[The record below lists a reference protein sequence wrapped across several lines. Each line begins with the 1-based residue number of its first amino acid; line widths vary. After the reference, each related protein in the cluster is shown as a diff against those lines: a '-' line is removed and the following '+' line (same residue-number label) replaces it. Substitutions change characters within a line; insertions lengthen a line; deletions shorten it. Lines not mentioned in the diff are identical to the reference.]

1 MKHKKAVGLSAVGIA
16 VVAVVLALTGV
27 FRPTDYGVT
36 GPTTFGNISDNIAKD
51 TTSLA
56 SNPDAWD
63 TAKVGKTVYQG
74 GNDDT
79 SARPASDTRLYTA
92 SDLDLSDT
100 EKAAMGLEKD
110 SPIPTNGRVL
120 LKTTWV
126 DPNVITRDYTVD
138 DYQADGNDTLDV
150 IYGQNLGYVETFTTS
165 DPNYVAVYAS
175 PNAKAGGDEVLQAVF
190 AKPNDNGETL
200 SGCAYDFD
208 TGVAL
213 IPTKYFEEN
222 EGVVQMQL
230 MVGHDLEKSADK
242 TQAVDVSVIN
252 HGVAGVHAGT
262 AAQQFPTT
270 TTFTEIQI
278 ADAGT
283 DIYEGLIDVRL
294 NGSPSK
300 YTGWTYDKD
309 TGILTL
315 NMNPERLGSVKIEI
329 ASAAGVALADTPLNV
344 IRSIVGSDG
353 SGIAKSK
360 IGYRLTLPND
370 GTIKAGNWV
379 QYKAPL
385 YHGQWNNYSAIT
397 TPSKYNYW
405 ADDTWIGQ
413 NLGGSNEDHAATES
427 GKTVYYGGDN
437 EGFEPPVATLIAWW
451 GQHNP
456 TNNNKEEK
464 LENNDWNVNTGNVT
478 LVTDA
483 THRENART
491 IVRGTNAKFPD
502 TGSTNGGALSYVT
515 SLPYGTANN
524 GHAISG
530 VAVGY
535 TDNNVP
541 NDVPFTN
548 QSWLNVLKGSLD
560 RGYVG
565 GNSADYRDDNGNGR
579 RDEGEPST
587 AEISGRA
594 NIGAQ
599 FSLMSQHV
607 LDAHDGTETLP
618 PRNPNGKTQNYNSL
632 NVPLACSHI
641 KGQILVDGGDNVFDP
656 NTSYDPSGGAYNHT
670 HSSPTYESIGRGRLG
685 QSMARVLAVDSEH
698 DTALIGIAS
707 NTIAAKT
714 GGGKYVGQVGTGLFA
729 VRLGYTVEISKT
741 STCNNINA
749 DNPNYHFK
757 GIKYD
762 VFTDV
767 ACTVPARFRDGSNE
781 AISITLDENGKGY
794 VSGLHEGTYY
804 VRENE
809 ASLAGTGFL
818 YNDKVESVT
827 VNASNPTKTVNF
839 EDTPANDPIIIH
851 KHDAD
856 INADGTTQGNASLA
870 GTQFTIA
877 YYNGFYDSVSALPAQ
892 HTRQWVVETDE
903 NGNYDMKWATKVS
916 GDDFYYG
923 EDGRVTMP
931 IGTVTVEETKA
942 PDGYNL
948 PSPKNVTL
956 KQITQSMSEDDVD
969 VVYNMPDPVKRGSL
983 KIAKA
988 SHDAIADRDEFL
1000 EQGDAELEATFTV
1013 YNRSAKPVYYKNAG
1027 GGKTKV
1033 EVNGEVCTLTAAY
1046 DASSKA
1052 WVATTAADALP
1063 YGSYEVKETTAP
1075 EGHDADGN
1083 WSYKFDITESG
1094 DVVDISSIDNAKKNT
1109 LMRGG
1114 VTVAK
1119 VEAEGLLADNKDIA
1133 YTQQGDTSLDGV
1145 EYTIYNR
1152 SEKPVRVDGEMHA
1165 VGEAV
1170 KTITTESVES
1180 DGVTR
1185 YIATTGEKALP
1196 FGTYEIKETKAAD
1209 AHFLNEDWSQTFV
1222 IRAQGEMVDLTGTDK
1237 ANPNQIYRGDFEFLK
1252 KDENTERPMEKVA
1265 FEIKSDTTGE
1275 KHVVVSDVN
1284 GQVST
1289 ANDWNAHDD
1298 KTNANDAAVT
1308 WDENGK
1314 ATVDSTKLD
1323 PTAGVWFSGYA
1334 DATVPPNNERGALPH
1349 DTYTVTELR
1358 CDANEGKDL
1367 VDFKVTIYR
1376 DNKPIDIG
1384 TVDNRTPAIT
1394 TELLTPAGKHT
1405 IDAEDGKVV
1414 LTDHVGFSALN
1425 HVKTYVLRTSL
1436 WDTTDEEAKVLV
1448 EDFET
1453 EFKPEAD
1460 YGMVKVPINVDVSEL
1475 NGRKVTAHQTLL
1487 RDGEVLAV
1495 EEDNTNVQQ
1504 TVSVGTLGTPLI
1516 TATRLT
1522 RINTDSHDVPVD
1534 SFATEVTDRVSYDKL
1549 RSGVTYKLHTQLY
1562 KPDGSTYGEGVDTE
1576 FKPTAM
1582 NGSVSVNV
1590 PINTTELAVGDKLIA
1605 FEELYLGD
1613 ELVAS
1618 EKNLENTEQTVTITD
1633 PAAKIKATELTGAD
1647 GTHEVHESGTVTD
1660 RVSYEGLQKG
1670 KTYQLKSTVVRATT
1684 GDVVSDEVTTEV
1696 VPQDANGDVS
1706 VEINLTLPDDVE
1718 DGEKFVAFET
1728 LSGEDI
1734 ELATEA
1740 DLNNADQTVTY
1751 TVVTTPLAPQS
1762 KGGSTPAAAKVT
1774 YMPQTGGSVIAAVL
1788 LAVGAVVVVAGIVL
1802 VVRSSKRR

>member
-1 MKHKKAVGLSAVGIA
+1 MVGDNVFDKDGFLTKHKKAVGLSAVGIA
-16 VVAVVLALTGV
+16 VVALVLALTGV
-27 FRPTDYGVT
+27 FRSTDYGVT
-36 GPTTFGNISDNIAKD
+36 GPTTFGNISDNIAKN

-56 SNPDAWD
+56 NNPDAWD

-92 SDLDLSDT
+92 SDLNLSDT

-110 SPIPTNGRVL
+110 SPIPTSGRVL

-126 DPNVITRDYTVD
+126 DPNVITRDYTID
-138 DYQADGNDTLDV
+138 DYQADGNSTLDV
-150 IYGQNLGYVETFTTS
+150 IYGQNMGYIETFSTS
-165 DPNYVAVYAS
+165 DPNYVAAYAS
-175 PNAKAGGDEVLQAVF
+175 PNAKAGGDEVLQAIF

-213 IPTKYFEEN
+213 IPTKYFQEN
-222 EGVVQMQL
+222 EGTIQMQL
-230 MVGHDLEKSADK
+230 MVAHDIEKSADK
-242 TQAVDVSVIN
+242 TQAVDVSIIN

-262 AAQQFPTT
+262 AAQQFPVTT
-270 TTFTEIQI
+270 TSTDIQI

-300 YTGWTYDKD
+300 YKGWTYDKD
-309 TGILTL
+309 TGVLSLGT
-315 NMNPERLGSVKIEI
+315 NPERLGSVKVEI
-329 ASAAGVALADTPLNV
+329 AAANGVALAANV
-344 IRSIVGSDG
+344 LQNIVAD
-353 SGIAKSK
+353 SGTAKSK
-360 IGYRLTLPND
+360 TGYHLTLPDD
-370 GTIKAGNWV
+370 GTIAAGNWS

-385 YHGQWNNYSAIT
+385 YHGSWNHYTAVTGN
-397 TPSKYNYW
+397 SKFNYW
-405 ADDTWIGQ
+405 ADDTWISQ
-413 NLGGSNEDHAATES
+413 NVGGADFTNVRYES
-427 GKTVYYGGDN
+427 GHTPTEICYGG
-437 EGFEPPVATLIAWW
+437 FELPIVDLIAWHPHETIDAFTVDTSNNIW
-451 GQHNP
+451 LINTADNP
-456 TNNNKEEK
+456 NNGHVIVK
-464 LENNDWNVNTGNVT
+464 GN
-478 LVTDA
+478 
-483 THRENART
+483 R
-491 IVRGTNAKFPD
+491 AKFSGIDDP
-502 TGSTNGGALSYVT
+502 NLGGALSYIV
-515 SLPYGTANN
+515 SLPYFAVNN

-530 VAVGY
+530 VAEGY
-535 TDNNVP
+535 KDTNVP
-541 NDVPFTN
+541 NEPVFANAKWRNILKNLYVPE
-548 QSWLNVLKGSLD
+548 V
-560 RGYVG
+560 
-565 GNSADYRDDNGNGR
+565 NSAASPYGISSWKLGNTKYPEYRPDDAG
-579 RDEGEPST
+579 SCSI
-587 AEISGRA
+587 AYQYA
-594 NIGAQ
+594 LMAQ
-599 FSLMSQHV
+599 HA
-607 LDAHDGTETLP
+607 LDAHKDTESLTPLVAG
-618 PRNPNGKTQNYNSL
+618 NKAQNYHAL

-641 KGQILVDGGDNVFDP
+641 AGPILVDG
-656 NTSYDPSGGAYNHT
+656 TGGAGIFDENTLTADRGDYVA
-670 HSSPTYESIGRGRLG
+670 PTYESLDNGRLAQG
-685 QSMARVLAVDSEH
+685 ILRVLSVDRTH
-698 DTALIGIAS
+698 NTALLGLAS
-707 NTIAAKT
+707 SSIAAPTKD
-714 GGGKYVGQVGTGLFA
+714 GSYAGQTGTGLIA
-729 VRLGYTVEISKT
+729 VRLGYTLEISKT

-749 DNPNYHFK
+749 NNPNYHFK

-762 VFTDV
+762 VFTDA
-767 ACTVPARFRDGSNE
+767 ACTVPARFQDDPNE
-781 AISITLDENGKGY
+781 TVTVTLDENGKGY
-794 VSGLHEGTYY
+794 VSGLHDGTYY

-818 YNDKVESVT
+818 YNNEVKSVT
-827 VNASNPTKTVNF
+827 VNASHSTQTVNF
-839 EDTPANDPIIIH
+839 ADTPANDPIIIY

-856 INADGTTQGNASLA
+856 INANGTTQGNASLA
-870 GTQFTIA
+870 GTQFTIT
-877 YYNGFYDSVSALPAQ
+877 YYAGFYDNVSQLPAQ
-892 HTRQWVVETDE
+892 HTRQWVIETDE
-903 NGNYDMKWATKVS
+903 NGHYDMTSGLKVS
-916 GDDFYYG
+916 GDDFYTDG
-923 EDGRVTMP
+923 EGNVTMP

-956 KQITQSMSEDDVD
+956 KQITQAMSEADVD

-1027 GGKTKV
+1027 GGRTKV

-1083 WSYKFDITESG
+1083 WSYKFNITESG

-1119 VEAEGLLADNKDIA
+1119 VEAEGLLADNTDIA

-1185 YIATTGEKALP
+1185 HIATTGEKALP

-1237 ANPNQIYRGDFEFLK
+1237 ANANQIYRGDFEFLK

-1376 DNKPIDIG
+1376 DNKPIDLG

-1394 TELLTPAGKHT
+1394 TELLTPAGTHT

-1460 YGMVKVPINVDVSEL
+1460 YGMVKIPINVDVSEL

-1495 EEDNTNVQQ
+1495 EDDNTNAQQ

-1522 RINTDSHDVPVD
+1522 RLNTDSHDVPVD

-1647 GTHEVHESGTVTD
+1647 GTHEVYESGTVTD

-1762 KGGSTPAAAKVT
+1762 SKGGSTPAAAKVT

-1788 LAVGAVVVVAGIVL
+1788 LAVGALVVVAGIVL